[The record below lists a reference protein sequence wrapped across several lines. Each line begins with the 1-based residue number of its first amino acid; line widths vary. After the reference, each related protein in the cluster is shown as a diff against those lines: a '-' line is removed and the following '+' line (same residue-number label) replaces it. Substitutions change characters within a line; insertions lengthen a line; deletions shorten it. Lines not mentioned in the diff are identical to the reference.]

1 MNEYR
6 NWVTNYIQSFKL
18 SSKAAENKKV
28 LVLGDTKRKQ
38 IERYT
43 FENNEQKKR
52 RKEAQVNLDSC

>member
-6 NWVTNYIQSFKL
+6 NRVTKYIQSFKL
-18 SSKAAENKKV
+18 SRKAAENKKV
-28 LVLGDTKRKQ
+28 LVLGDTERKQ

-52 RKEAQVNLDSC
+52 KKRSPVEP